1 MLIRTS
7 SRFRKAFKKLPKHI
21 KDKASEKEKIFRTDP
36 FDKRL
41 NTHKLHGKYKE
52 YWAFAIAEQYRIIF
66 AFSESNIIDFI
77 DIGTHKIYR

>member
-1 MLIRTS
+1 MEIYYTS
-7 SRFRKAFKKLPKHI
+7 KFRREYNKLPLKV
-21 KDKASEKEKIFRTDP
+21 KRVAEEREFVFRNNP
-36 FDKRL
+36 FDSQL